1 MHTQEKTRNK
11 YVKILTVDKPRKLEY
26 QHLFFFF
33 VLFCFLLKVAHV
45 FQLIQNE
52 HSAFSIHNEKQNMK
66 IIKRASWQHKAELQ
80 QRAGFK
86 L

>member
-1 MHTQEKTRNK
+1 M
-11 YVKILTVDKPRKLEY
+11 
-26 QHLFFFF
+26 
-33 VLFCFLLKVAHV
+33 FLLKVAHV

-52 HSAFSIHNEKQNMK
+52 FSTFSIHNEKQNMK

-86 L
+86 S